1 MRQTK
6 LSTVQYIHACR
17 SLLDFNATAVDA
29 LNIDAVKA
37 DLRALLT
44 TSQAWWPADFG
55 NYGPLMI
62 RLAWHCAGSYRSS
75 DGRGGC
81 DGARQ
86 RWVGTVHWQLAAVR
100 ACGRVTRLR
109 RAMLGIGVEQWD
121 STATQG
127 ASGLLK
133 LFYQQGGALLV

>member
-1 MRQTK
+1 MTT
-6 LSTVQYIHACR
+6 LVHDTSTRRTNLVAVQHMHVCR
-17 SLLDFNATAVDA
+17 SLLEFKATAVDA
-29 LNIDAVKA
+29 LDIDAVKA
-37 DLRALLT
+37 DLRTLFT

-86 RWVGTVHWQLAAVR
+86 R
-100 ACGRVTRLR
+100 
-109 RAMLGIGVEQWD
+109 
-121 STATQG
+121 
-127 ASGLLK
+127 
-133 LFYQQGGALLV
+133 